1 MKLGSFGEVVLATHK
16 ITGDEFALKKVK
28 KNEYEKKD
36 WVVIMNEINLIKK
49 LDHPNIM
56 KIY

>member
-1 MKLGSFGEVVLATHK
+1 MATHK